1 MMYLTIF
8 IMKRT
13 KNNSVNPSKE
23 LRLVGSRIL
32 RSLILFLFLN
42 PILLAAVTTHIAY
55 GQQETIFV
63 SGTVVDADGETL
75 PGVNVLVK
83 NSNTGA
89 TTGIDGTYEIAGVP
103 VDGILVF
110 SFIGMTTHE
119 EPVDGRKTINV
130 TMEMDKIFLEEFV
143 VVGYGVQRKSD
154 ITGAISSVD
163 EQQMMKIP
171 TTDIGQMLVGRVA
184 GLEVISATGRP
195 GEFSDIRIRGT
206 RSLSGGNN
214 PLYVVDGVPV
224 DDINFLNPADIA
236 SLEVL
241 KDASSTA
248 IYGARAANGVV
259 LVTTK
264 RGEDGVT
271 TINVSGTHTTQ
282 MLKRNFDFYSP
293 LGYAQLQREKY
304 RREDGTYPS
313 LEVIFPLYELEN
325 FNNEN
330 YTDWESLTISNA
342 ILQRYDL
349 NMTTGSDRSQM
360 LFSMGLFDQDGMI
373 SNSAYRQLNTRLNA
387 DYTVYENLSIGANF
401 SYTYSDRD
409 IEEEFI
415 QGYLSMSPLVS
426 PFDDDGNLVRVT
438 GDGGQDN
445 PLWNN
450 REYFHNQQKHQY
462 LINVFANLEIIP
474 NLTYRLNSSINGSFG
489 RNEVYRSSLH
499 QIGSNTNGT
508 GNLSNPSQFD
518 ILLENILKYNVKT
531 GNIGNLDLT
540 LLQSANQL
548 RYENLSVGAT
558 NFPTDVFGASAIG
571 SALEPGQPLVSI
583 TDRKILSYM
592 GRANYNLLE
601 KYMLSFT
608 LRIDGSSVFGKN
620 NKWAYLPSFAAGWLL
635 HREKFMANVSWLSY
649 AKLRFSYG
657 RVGNQ
662 AVLPYRTLGV
672 VNEYFYRFGNTAPA
686 YAALP
691 SGELYNPNLRW
702 EVSESGNIGME
713 LGFLD
718 NRITLDAEAYL
729 TDTRDLIVNRSID
742 ASLGYTNMFDNLGI
756 VQNRGLEVTVGYDVL
771 RNRELNWKVNINYAS
786 NQNQIKRITGELD
799 EAGNPV
805 DDINNNWFIGEP
817 INVYYDYLFDGI
829 WQMDDD
835 IANSHMPDA
844 KPGDIR
850 VADIDGNGEINSD
863 DRIIIERDPRFIASF
878 NSQMEYKGFDLSFD
892 FFWRYGGRRYN
903 SNYAGGLGGGASN
916 AMDLGYWTS
925 EEPSN
930 EFPRPQLTFIY
941 NISTL
946 RYQDASYFRLRNL
959 TLGYTLP
966 ERLMENIGIQD
977 LRVFTS
983 LTNYWTIT
991 EYLSYGPEHGP
1002 GSYPEPKT
1010 IQFGVNLNF

>member
-1 MMYLTIF
+1 MKTLFTIEQQKKSNL
-8 IMKRT
+8 KRLRQ
-13 KNNSVNPSKE
+13 SVFTGCK
-23 LRLVGSRIL
+23 LL
-32 RSLILFLFLN
+32 LI
-42 PILLAAVTTHIAY
+42 ILLLIIGNDTVL
-55 GQQETIFV
+55 GNWQQEVITVTGVV
-63 SGTVVDADGETL
+63 SDADGETI
-75 PGVNVLVK
+75 PGVTIMVK
-83 NSNTGA
+83 DSNNG
-89 TTGIDGTYEIAGVP
+89 TTSDPNGRYIIEGVP
-103 VDGILVF
+103 ADGILVF
-110 SFIGMTTHE
+110 SFIGMTTRE
-119 EPVDGRKTINV
+119 ESVDGRTIINV
-130 TMEMDKIFLEEFV
+130 VMQTDVRLLEEFI

-154 ITGAISSVD
+154 VTGAISSVD

-171 TTDIGQMLVGRVA
+171 TTDIAQMLVGRVA

-214 PLYVVDGVPV
+214 PLYVVDGVPMEDV
-224 DDINFLNPADIA
+224 NFVNPADIA

-259 LVTTK
+259 LITTK
-264 RGEDGVT
+264 RGEEGVT
-271 TINVSGTHTTQ
+271 SINVSGTHTTQ

-293 LGYAQLQREKY
+293 LDYAKLQREKY
-304 RREDGTYPS
+304 RRDDGTYPS

-325 FNNEN
+325 YNNEN
-330 YTDWESLTISNA
+330 FTDWEDLTIGNA

-349 NMTTGSDRSQM
+349 NITTGTERSKM
-360 LFSMGLFDQDGMI
+360 LFSMGLFNQEGMI
-373 SNSAYRQLNTRLNA
+373 SNSGYQQLNARLNTDYKIYRQLDL
-387 DYTVYENLSIGANF
+387 GANF
-401 SYTYSDRD
+401 SYSYSDRD

-415 QGYLSMSPLVS
+415 EGYLSMSPLVS
-426 PFDDDGNLVRVT
+426 PYDEDGNLVRVT

-450 REYFHNQQKHQY
+450 QEYYHNQRKHQY
-462 LINVFANLEIIP
+462 LINVFANWEIIP

-508 GNLSNPSQFD
+508 GNLSNPGQFD
-518 ILLENILKYNVKT
+518 ILLENILKYNVNT
-531 GNIGNLDLT
+531 GKIGSLDLT

-558 NFPTDVFGASAIG
+558 NFPTDIFGALAIG
-571 SALEPGQPLVSI
+571 GALEPGQPMVTI

-592 GRANYNLLE
+592 GRVNYNLLE
-601 KYMLSFT
+601 KYMFSFT
-608 LRIDGSSVFGKN
+608 MRVDGSSVFGRN

-635 HREKFMANVSWLSY
+635 HHENFLANQSWLSF

-657 RVGNQ
+657 QVGNQ

-672 VNEYFYRFGNTAPA
+672 VNEYFYRFGNNSPA

-691 SGELYNPNLRW
+691 SAELYNPNLKW
-702 EVSESGNIGME
+702 EVSESGNLGLE
-713 LGFLD
+713 LGFFD
-718 NRITLDAEAYL
+718 NRLTLDAEAYT

-742 ASLGYTNMFDNLGI
+742 ASLGYSRMFDNLGV
-756 VQNRGLEVTVGYDVL
+756 VQNRGVEITAGYDVL
-771 RNRELNWKVNINYAS
+771 RNKPLNWNVKVNYAS
-786 NQNQIKRITGELD
+786 NRNEILKITGELD
-799 EAGNPV
+799 EEGNPV

-817 INVYYDYLFDGI
+817 INVYYDYKFDGI
-829 WQMDDD
+829 WQLDDD

-863 DRIIIERDPRFIASF
+863 DRIIIERDPKFIASF
-878 NSQMEYKGFDLSFD
+878 ISQMEYRGFDLSFD

-903 SNYAGGLGGGASN
+903 SNYAGGLGGGSSN
-916 AMDLGYWTS
+916 AMDLGYWTP
-925 EEPSN
+925 ENPSN
-930 EFPRPQLTFIY
+930 EFPRPQLTYIY

-946 RYQDASYFRLRNL
+946 QYQDASYFRLRNL

-966 ERLMENIGIQD
+966 QRLLQNAGLND
-977 LRVFTS
+977 LRMFIS
-983 LTNYWTIT
+983 LTNYWTVT
-991 EYLSYGPEHGP
+991 DFLSYSPEHGS
-1002 GSYPEPKT
+1002 GSYPEPRT
-1010 IQFGVNLNF
+1010 IQFGLNVNF